1 MSHTHDLRA
10 FFPIT
15 QERIVNLS
23 PPQQAVTLTIRL
35 RRLVMLAILLGLAV
49 ALSGYGQSQD
59 DHAKPHPGQNKA
71 GAAGMLPGGMS
82 KGADGAAGM
91 AAAGK
96 DAGMEGMMDGMM
108 KKMGVPP
115 PKDIYP
121 SLMSLPELTPKQ
133 RQQLRTQAQERMR
146 SGVALL
152 SEGLDRLAKATEAED
167 YKAMQE
173 ATGRV
178 SEALARFES
187 GVAAERGLTEVN
199 PPRQVALQWFKDEM
213 NLQPPQGVETRESSG
228 LSILHIFT
236 MILLV
241 AFAVAMFAMY
251 YFKMRR
257 AAALF
262 GRLDPDSKSLPPGS
276 TPPPPGDKGAPGGKD
291 PATGGKEPPGSKDP
305 ATGSKAEPPP
315 DGKEQSDGGK
325 AEPPP
330 PGGKESPPPLT
341 AKWRGQLLI
350 ERITPET
357 PNIKTFRLRP
367 PRGGLLPF
375 IFLPGQFINVALN
388 IGGARMNRS
397 YSISSSPNA
406 RDYVEL
412 SIKREERGAFSRHVV
427 DLWKV
432 GELIESN
439 GPVGRMT
446 FTGTEADSVVLIS
459 VGIGVTPMMSVARYL
474 SERSWP
480 GDIFFIFTCRNPA
493 DYIFEKP
500 LAALAKL
507 NPKLHVVVSMTK
519 PGPDWKGSRGRITK
533 ELLAK
538 SVPDIA
544 SRRVHICGP
553 LPMMEA
559 TKAMLGELGVPA
571 ERVKSEEF
579 GAVKPPSAD
588 PNAPPKP
595 KAAATGPEV
604 TFSSNSKT
612 AKIHTGQTI
621 LELSEELAIG
631 IENSC
636 RVGTCGVCKVK
647 MTSGEVDQAVQDSL
661 DDEDKANGLILA
673 CQAIP
678 KTAVTLEA

>member
-1 MSHTHDLRA
+1 MNRT
-10 FFPIT
+10 
-15 QERIVNLS
+15 
-23 PPQQAVTLTIRL
+23 PPRQAIPATIRL
-35 RRLVMLAILLGLAV
+35 GRPVLLAGVVGLAV
-49 ALSGYGQSQD
+49 ALSGYGQTPD
-59 DHAKPHPGQNKA
+59 EHAKHHPGQDKG
-71 GAAGMLPGGMS
+71 GAVGMPPGGMP
-82 KGADGAAGM
+82 KGKDGAAGM
-91 AAAGK
+91 APADKGGMMGG
-96 DAGMEGMMDGMM
+96 GMEGMMDGMM

-121 SLMSLPELTPKQ
+121 SLMSLPELTPDQ
-133 RQQLRTQAQERMR
+133 REQLRTLAQERMR
-146 SGVALL
+146 SGVALM
-152 SEGLDRLAKATEAED
+152 SEGLDRLARATEAED
-167 YKAMQE
+167 YAAMQE
-173 ATGRV
+173 ATGLVR
-178 SEALARFES
+178 EALARFES
-187 GVAAERGLTEVN
+187 GVAAHRALAEGK
-199 PPRQVALQWFKDEM
+199 PPRQVALQWFKGEM
-213 NLQPPQGVETRESSG
+213 NLQPPQGVETRGSSG
-228 LSILHIFT
+228 LSVLHLFT
-236 MILLV
+236 MVLLV
-241 AFAVAMFAMY
+241 AFAVAMLAMY

-262 GRLDPDSKSLPPGS
+262 GRLDPDAKSPPPGS
-276 TPPPPGDKGAPGGKD
+276 APPPKEGGGPSPPPGGKDPPGDKGP
-291 PATGGKEPPGSKDP
+291 PPSGKEPPAGQAVPSQEGK
-305 ATGSKAEPPP
+305 EPPAE
-315 DGKEQSDGGK
+315 GKEPPAGDK

-341 AKWRGQLLI
+341 AKWRGQLVI
-350 ERITPET
+350 DRITPET

-367 PRGGLLPF
+367 PGGGSLPF

-388 IGGARMNRS
+388 VGGARMNRS

-432 GELIESN
+432 GELVESN

-493 DYIFEKP
+493 DYIFEEP
-500 LAALAKL
+500 LAALTKL

-519 PGPDWKGSRGRITK
+519 PGPDWKGPRGRITK
-533 ELLAK
+533 ELLAEA
-538 SVPDIA
+538 VPDIA
-544 SRRVHICGP
+544 ARRVHICGP

-579 GAVKPPSAD
+579 GAVKPPPAD
-588 PNAPPKP
+588 PGAPAKP

-604 TFSSNSKT
+604 TFSTNGKT

-636 RVGTCGVCKVK
+636 RVGTCGICKVK

-661 DDEDKANGLILA
+661 DDDDKANGLILA